1 MAISTAMT
9 AMMNGDPYGMSERE
23 YYERRKYEE
32 MQIHMMREAQMR
44 NIVPQYMP
52 QEMQA
57 KLQQAQQPQ
66 ENKLLLLL

>member
-1 MAISTAMT
+1 MAISTAML
-9 AMMNGDPYGMSERE
+9 GRDPYGMSQQE

-32 MQIHMMREAQMR
+32 MQINMMREAQMR

-52 QEMQA
+52 QEMQEQL
-57 KLQQAQQPQ
+57 KQAQQPQ